1 MNLPFSESVLK
12 ALAHMDPYAVERF
25 ADCGSPRIFTP
36 FIGRNAEE
44 TCERIERA
52 ASLLHYLLDDEDRA
66 PDDRA
71 GMALIAE
78 AIWLAAQYEGFR
90 AMERKNR
97 LAKAESEVTP

>member
-12 ALAHMDPYAVERF
+12 SLAQVEPYAVEQL
-25 ADCGSPRIFTP
+25 ASCGSPRIFTP
-36 FIGRNAEE
+36 FIGHNAAE

-52 ASLLHYLLDDEDRA
+52 ASLLHYLLDDEERA
-66 PDDRA
+66 PNDRA

-78 AIWLAAQYEGFR
+78 AIWLAVQYEGFR

-97 LAKAESEVTP
+97 SAQAEGGVTQ

>member
-12 ALAHMDPYAVERF
+12 SLALMDPYAVEQL
-25 ADCGSPRIFTP
+25 ASCGSPRIFTP
-36 FIGRNAEE
+36 LIGHSAEE

-52 ASLLHYLLDDEDRA
+52 ASLLHYLLDDEERA